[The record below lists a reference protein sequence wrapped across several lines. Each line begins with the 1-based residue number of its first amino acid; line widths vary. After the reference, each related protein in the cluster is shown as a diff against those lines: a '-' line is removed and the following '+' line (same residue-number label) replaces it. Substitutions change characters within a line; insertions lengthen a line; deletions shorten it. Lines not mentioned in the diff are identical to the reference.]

1 MTLDDGARTKF
12 LDDITVKA
20 LIKGTIVA
28 LLFLAAQT

>member
-12 LDDITVKA
+12 LDGITVKA

-28 LLFLAAQT
+28 LLLLAAQT